1 MGQVSKPHL
10 NSETLSF
17 EKLIFSPYSHS
28 LMGRKSNISQPL
40 VVISAFTCTIT
51 SMLDYDSCGKL
62 SVRLGSHDSHCWF
75 YQTNCL
81 HSSQGIKVSVITE
94 QTCWYGHRWGGRGA
108 YDSVTFVKTDKEL
121 TLGLLF
127 VSFDK
132 LTFPCNPEK
141 TQPSLIPQRAYN
153 RL

>member
-17 EKLIFSPYSHS
+17 EKLIFSPYSYS
-28 LMGRKSNISQPL
+28 LMRHKSNISQSL
-40 VVISAFTCTIT
+40 VVIGAFTCTIT
-51 SMLDYDSCGKL
+51 SVLGYDSCGNL
-62 SVRLGSHDSHCWF
+62 LVRLGSHDSQCWF

-94 QTCWYGHRWGGRGA
+94 QTCWYGWRCGGRGA
-108 YDSVTFVKTDKEL
+108 DDSVTFVKTDKEL
-121 TLGLLF
+121 TLSLLF
-127 VSFDK
+127 GVLWQID
-132 LTFPCNPEK
+132 LPLQPWEDTALINP
-141 TQPSLIPQRAYN
+141 TA

>member
-1 MGQVSKPHL
+1 MR
-10 NSETLSF
+10 
-17 EKLIFSPYSHS
+17 
-28 LMGRKSNISQPL
+28 RKSNISQPL

-51 SMLDYDSCGKL
+51 SMLDCDSSGKL
-62 SVRLGSHDSHCWF
+62 FGAFRVTWHSHCWF

-94 QTCWYGHRWGGRGA
+94 ETRWYGRRWGGRGA
-108 YDSVTFVKTDKEL
+108 YDSRTFVKTHKEL

-141 TQPSLIPQRAYN
+141 TQPSLIPQRA
-153 RL
+153 